1 MTDPGIGHGIFTYLG
16 LPLEIN
22 RSMQKKKT
30 SVPWIRKIGEYFCNG
45 GDLTNLT
52 NHLACFNFSQDLQSS
67 DLLQMIG
74 IKEITYYHDKIMSW
88 SW

>member
-1 MTDPGIGHGIFTYLG
+1 MTDVFAMGAILQSYEATF
-16 LPLEIN
+16 
-22 RSMQKKKT
+22 
-30 SVPWIRKIGEYFCNG
+30 V
-45 GDLTNLT
+45 
-52 NHLACFNFSQDLQSS
+52 CFNFSQDLQSS